1 MRKMKILAAL
11 VIIFGFVAL
20 LAEAVAGAFASGVYA
35 AGKKDE
41 VQWMPMEA
49 TAYCYGEITAD
60 GSRVREGICAA
71 KKDWIGLT
79 AMVYLD
85 EEKEDGTHGP
95 GEFMGYYEIKDTGG
109 NELIK
114 SGQAIDIYNPS
125 AEWCREFGRKKVWVV
140 LREGKG

>member
-1 MRKMKILAAL
+1 MRKMIYAIGMMMILAIAWGS
-11 VIIFGFVAL
+11 ISKA
-20 LAEAVAGAFASGVYA
+20 AVQ
-35 AGKKDE
+35 KNE
-41 VQWMPMEA
+41 VEWLPMEA

-60 GSRVREGICAA
+60 GSRVREGICVA
-71 KKDWIGLT
+71 KKSWIGLT

-95 GEFMGYYEIKDTGG
+95 GEFLGYYEIKDTGG
-109 NELIK
+109 NELIRN
-114 SGQAIDIYNPS
+114 GQAIDIYNPS